1 MSVPSTLDAVAAA
14 AAPAATPSVIVDA
27 SKATDAV
34 ASAPE
39 VKAPE
44 VKAPEAPKKS
54 AAAARLDEIRA
65 RREDRSK
72 QRADAAAVA
81 KGADPALVDAAN
93 RWRAYE
99 AEQAARVAKEAE
111 ALSPEDRALVD
122 GEKDVARKAALVAR
136 LKVAAA
142 AGSPAPKTVAKPL
155 PIGAPAGVTSTDYA
169 EAMRDPKA
177 MAEAKARDPEGF
189 GKFFSSLL
197 GGGGRKSTLDVAF
210 SRKG

>member
-1 MSVPSTLDAVAAA
+1 VAAA

-39 VKAPE
+39 VKPE
-44 VKAPEAPKKS
+44 VKAPEAPRKS
-54 AAAARLDEIRA
+54 AAAQRLDEIRA

-169 EAMRDPKA
+169 ESMRDPKA

-189 GKFFSSLL
+189 AKFFSSLL